1 MSNRDLTECGA
12 TSPCSEADHY
22 ASTHDE
28 CDHVLVGVVFD
39 GLLSLCA
46 LLETTKDDGNFI
58 ENGFASGWER
68 YDPIGEEGESVN
80 TDFIDCPEVAGK
92 TIQLLRI
99 HRDLSIASLATGGYA
114 KLR

>member
-1 MSNRDLTECGA
+1 MR
-12 TSPCSEADHY
+12 
-22 ASTHDE
+22 
-28 CDHVLVGVVFD
+28 
-39 GLLSLCA
+39 
-46 LLETTKDDGNFI
+46 
-58 ENGFASGWER
+58 WEG
-68 YDPIGEEGESVN
+68 YDSIREEGESVN